1 MNILETIQNNDML
14 KIALI
19 LVAAYLFMTYYKENL
34 DNTPVTPP
42 APTKPVNVP
51 VTQTNLAAP
60 SNSLTSSGRAPQDSA
75 QQDQINKIV
84 AGPTALTTKDLLPS
98 YSDATDF
105 AKQNPVSK
113 LLAENNYLQ
122 SGYHMGINSVV
133 QSNKIPYLDLRS
145 APPIPKQAV
154 GPWNQSSFEQPAG
167 FGRRMLEI
175 GGI

>member
-34 DNTPVTPP
+34 DNTPVTP
-42 APTKPVNVP
+42 TVNVP
-51 VTQTNLAAP
+51 VNISAPKTNLTAP
-60 SNSLTSSGRAPQDSA
+60 SNSLSNNGPAPQDSA

-84 AGPTALTTKDLLPS
+84 AGPTALTTKDLLPA

-145 APPIPKQAV
+145 CPPIPKQQV
-154 GPWNQSSFEQPAG
+154 SPWGQSSFEQPTG

-175 GGI
+175 GS

>member
-34 DNTPVTPP
+34 DNTPTTI
-42 APTKPVNVP
+42 PTTP
-51 VTQTNLAAP
+51 VTQTLVTPP
-60 SNSLTSSGRAPQDSA
+60 SNSLSNNGPAPQDSA

-84 AGPTALTTKDLLPS
+84 AGPTALTTKDLLPA

-122 SGYHMGINSVV
+122 SGFHMGINSVI

-145 APPIPKQAV
+145 CPPIPKQTV
-154 GPWNQSSFEQPAG
+154 GPWGQSSFEQPAG

-175 GGI
+175 GI